1 MNLKVSVRLNR
12 NSECVEGETRLQ
24 SVKTAGSCR
33 GSAVSRHLVCEEV
46 EEGRGP
52 RQAAGGA
59 CCGLSQVLVGCMRP
73 EPADGPWGGAW
84 CGGGGRGLEAPRCLP
99 GANRCP
105 GWIMR
110 AGRRGTAVAR

>member
-46 EEGRGP
+46 EETWLPFTLKALQKTEDKGVEDEEVGRF
-52 RQAAGGA
+52 
-59 CCGLSQVLVGCMRP
+59 
-73 EPADGPWGGAW
+73 
-84 CGGGGRGLEAPRCLP
+84 
-99 GANRCP
+99 N
-105 GWIMR
+105 
-110 AGRRGTAVAR
+110 